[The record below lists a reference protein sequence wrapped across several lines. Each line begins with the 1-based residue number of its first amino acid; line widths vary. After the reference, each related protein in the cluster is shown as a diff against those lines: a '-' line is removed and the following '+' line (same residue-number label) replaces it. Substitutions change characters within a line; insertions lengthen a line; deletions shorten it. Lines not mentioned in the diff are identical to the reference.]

1 MNICQFLEATLF
13 TSLGYLKKKK
23 KDSGYEKDLNK
34 NFKKMKI
41 LIITDIK
48 NK

>member
-1 MNICQFLEATLF
+1 MSVFGSNPIYLTRL
-13 TSLGYLKKKK
+13 LKKKK